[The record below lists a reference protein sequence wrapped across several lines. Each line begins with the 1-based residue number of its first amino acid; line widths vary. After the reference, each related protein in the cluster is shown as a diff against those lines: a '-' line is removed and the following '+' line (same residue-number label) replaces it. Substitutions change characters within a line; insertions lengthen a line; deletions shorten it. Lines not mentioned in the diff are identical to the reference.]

1 MTTTLRRFVNE
12 EQGQDLAEYAL
23 LVCFVVI
30 TNFGLACGFHNS
42 IAGVE
47 NVNGSNLA
55 SPNMAIR

>member
-30 TNFGLACGFHNS
+30 TIFGLASGFHNS
-42 IAGVE
+42 IAGVA